1 MRDEVLPESDNMIT
15 ISWDGDGIRISVL
28 GQLLGRP
35 TNLGAAPVA
44 PTVEPTRSCRSTG
57 RTRRAKPAPKKRGRP
72 KAEPAPEPVAEDD
85 DPLAELEEAKPAKAQ
100 SRRQQRSH
108 RPRFCERRRGD
119 LASPET

>member
-1 MRDEVLPESDNMIT
+1 MSNMIT
-15 ISWDGDGIRISVL
+15 ISWDGDGIRISGL

-44 PTVEPTRSCRSTG
+44 PTVEADPLVDPLAELEE
-57 RTRRAKPAPKKRGRP
+57 AKPAPKKRGRP

-85 DPLAELEEAKPAKAQ
+85 DPFGRTRRGQARQGRKAEGNKDHIGRDFANGG
-100 SRRQQRSH
+100 
-108 RPRFCERRRGD
+108 GD